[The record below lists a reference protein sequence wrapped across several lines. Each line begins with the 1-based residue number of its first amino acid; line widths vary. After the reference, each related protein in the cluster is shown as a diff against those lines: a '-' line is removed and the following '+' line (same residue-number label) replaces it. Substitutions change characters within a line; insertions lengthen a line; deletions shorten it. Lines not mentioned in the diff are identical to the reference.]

1 MSRWIVKSLVLAFLF
16 SASFACAGDAPEASP
31 SPEPPVSS
39 QPGEPPAYEIR
50 PSETPGGIG
59 KYYMGREIARVMGHE
74 GAHWLERPERIEE
87 ERPDVLLEI
96 LRELGARP
104 GAVVADLGAG
114 SGYFTLP
121 LARRVGPQGTV
132 YAVDVQPEMLDILRG
147 KLAEAE
153 VDNVEL
159 VLGAEA
165 DPRLP
170 EGVVDLVLLVDVYH
184 ELEYPRELMQEVV
197 RSLVPGGRVVL
208 VEYRAEDPDLPI
220 RPLHKMTETQ
230 VKREMT
236 PVGLE
241 WVETR
246 DDLPRQHVLVFR
258 KPRE

>member
-1 MSRWIVKSLVLAFLF
+1 MNPGTVRSFFVVFLLVG
-16 SASFACAGDAPEASP
+16 CAGGAPEASP
-31 SPEPPVSS
+31 QEPAPSEPRPEARAEDSP
-39 QPGEPPAYEIR
+39 YEIR

-74 GAHWLERPERIEE
+74 GAGWLERPERIEE

-96 LRELGARP
+96 LQDVGAAP
-104 GAVVADLGAG
+104 GAVVADVGAG

-121 LARRVGPQGTV
+121 LARRVGPEGTV
-132 YAVDVQPEMLDILRG
+132 YAVDVQPEMLDILRD
-147 KLAEAE
+147 KLAAAD

-159 VLGAEA
+159 VLGADD

-184 ELEYPRELMQEVV
+184 ELEYPREVLQEVV
-197 RSLVPGGRVVL
+197 RSLAPGGRVVL

-220 RPLHKMTETQ
+220 LPLHKMSEAQ
-230 VKREMT
+230 VKKELT
-236 PVGLE
+236 PLGLE
-241 WVETR
+241 WIETR

-258 KPRE
+258 KPGG